1 MKWTNG
7 EISKWRGSLS
17 VVGIVVIIRHG
28 RHGNEQKRTNG
39 NRASGIEVVAMG
51 EAIIS
56 FTKMGGIHDVKIVLE
71 Y

>member
-1 MKWTNG
+1 MA
-7 EISKWRGSLS
+7 
-17 VVGIVVIIRHG
+17 GIVVIIRHG
-28 RHGNEQKRTNG
+28 RHDNEQKRTNG